1 MEESMYVDDRV
12 KSKLEQRIDA
22 IAECDLDKIESV
34 KSKLDQ
40 IGQFCRFA
48 EKIMEQIQTSDNVS
62 LQLARDIGYAEF
74 WLEENEEVL
83 DRFQVVVNFIQQ
95 NEIDKK

>member
-22 IAECDLDKIESV
+22 IAECDLDKVEYV

-40 IGQFCRFA
+40 IGQFCGFA
-48 EKIMEQIQTSDNVS
+48 EKIIEQIQTSDTIS

-74 WLEENEEVL
+74 WMEEHEEALE
-83 DRFQVVVNFIQQ
+83 RFHAVVNFMRK
-95 NEIDKK
+95 EIDKK